1 MLLQDVTP
9 DTSGYMVAG
18 YTIFFV
24 IFAIYLLS
32 VFLRTRNLRKDLGVL
47 EAMEKESRPGK
58 PAARATSAAAS
69 GRKAS
74 SRKKR

>member
-58 PAARATSAAAS
+58 SVARAPSAAAS
-69 GRKAS
+69 SRKAS

>member
-1 MLLQDVTP
+1 MLFQDVTP

-18 YTIFFV
+18 YAIFFV

-32 VFLRTRNLRKDLGVL
+32 LFLRTRNLRKDLGVL
-47 EAMEKESRPGK
+47 AAMKTEDRPRK
-58 PAARATSAAAS
+58 SAARASSAAAS
-69 GRKAS
+69 GRKAG